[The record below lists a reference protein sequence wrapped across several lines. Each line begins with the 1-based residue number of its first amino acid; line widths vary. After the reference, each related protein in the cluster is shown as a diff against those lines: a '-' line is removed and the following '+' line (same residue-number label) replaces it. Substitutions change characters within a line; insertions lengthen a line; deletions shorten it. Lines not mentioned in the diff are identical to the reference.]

1 MFLSVNV
8 FCRYVP
14 VARKRGLS
22 LESNSRAKHF
32 FSRGY
37 NYETCF
43 SSSHLN
49 SCIYNFVKAGEGT
62 TYFKSEIA
70 GQDLPFSDAA
80 LVGNTFIYF
89 WEGGVIP
96 GTRTVPEDPKEEAR
110 LMMEDFKTTLERVDM
125 SMNDLVYVTVYCTDL
140 NLYSDFNFVYRKY
153 FSKDFRPVLSLDQAL
168 FLFGLR
174 FEMQG
179 IAVKN

>member
-1 MFLSVNV
+1 MKHAFLLLILIAS
-8 FCRYVP
+8 F
-14 VARKRGLS
+14 
-22 LESNSRAKHF
+22 SNFA
-32 FSRGY
+32 
-37 NYETCF
+37 
-43 SSSHLN
+43 
-49 SCIYNFVKAGEGT
+49 KAGEGT
-62 TYFKSEIA
+62 TYFKSKVA

-80 LVGNTFIYF
+80 LVGNTLYISGK
-89 WEGGVIP
+89 GGVIP

-140 NLYSDFNFVYRKY
+140 NLYSIFNSVYRKY
-153 FSKDFRPVLSLDQAL
+153 FSKDFPPRAFIGSGPL
-168 FLFGLR
+168 LFGLR

>member
-1 MFLSVNV
+1 MKHAFLLLI
-8 FCRYVP
+8 FI
-14 VARKRGLS
+14 A
-22 LESNSRAKHF
+22 AF
-32 FSRGY
+32 
-37 NYETCF
+37 T
-43 SSSHLN
+43 
-49 SCIYNFVKAGEGT
+49 NFAKAGEGT
-62 TYFKSEIA
+62 TYFKSKVA

-80 LVGNTFIYF
+80 LVGNTLYVSGK
-89 WEGGVIP
+89 GGVIP

-140 NLYSDFNFVYRKY
+140 DLYPDFNSVYRKY
-153 FSKDFRPVLSLDQAL
+153 FSKDFPPRAFVGSGPL
-168 FLFGLR
+168 LFGLR